1 MKLVNKFTSIVVLA
15 VLFVGS
21 SAFAL
26 SSIEQKRFDIQA
38 AVSVKKMI
46 KEHNLEIVDY
56 EHVLKA
62 IGNGTRKGAIAVV
75 IDARPLKKYQVSH
88 IPSALALPDT
98 KFDSMYESVLGKVS
112 KTKELIIYC
121 GGYKCVKSP
130 KLAVDLIK
138 KGHKNIKVYIAGMPQ
153 WKKQNYVEI
162 DPNVAK
168 AMFEKKD
175 TLFIDARPWPKFF
188 GSTIIGS
195 LNVPDTQFDKYAG
208 FMPTDKKTSII
219 TYCGGYGCDKS
230 HIVADK
236 LRALGYK
243 NVKVLAAGFPEWKKA
258 GYPITG
264 GSSKATAKKDSKKA
278 KMSKSGNLMLGADTG
293 TVDGEWFI
301 KNYKNLPK
309 SIVLVDVRSKEDFKS
324 GTIPGA
330 INIYVGDKK
339 AQQFIEA
346 IPKDKEVIMFCGTGT
361 RAIEGRAHFEEVK
374 KDLDRVFYLDANI
387 DCNKNNEC
395 KMEANEPIGI

>member
-1 MKLVNKFTSIVVLA
+1 MNKLTSIA
-15 VLFVGS
+15 VLMVLFIGCSAVAVS
-21 SAFAL
+21 SA
-26 SSIEQKRFDIQA
+26 EQKKFDENA

-46 KEHNLEIVDY
+46 KDNNLEIVDY
-56 EHVLKA
+56 EYVLKA
-62 IGNGTRKGAIAVV
+62 IGNGTRKGAKAVV
-75 IDARPLKKYQVSH
+75 IDARPLKKYQASH

-98 KFDSMYESVLGKVS
+98 KFASMYESVLGKVN

-121 GGYKCVKSP
+121 GGYKCEKSP
-130 KLAVDLIK
+130 ILALDLIK
-138 KGHKNIKVYIAGMPQ
+138 KGHTNVKVYIAGMPQ
-153 WKKQNYVEI
+153 WASKNYVEI
-162 DPNVAK
+162 DTNVAK
-168 AMFEKKD
+168 AIFGKND
-175 TLFIDARPWPKFF
+175 TLFVDARPWPKFF

-195 LNVPDTQFDKYAG
+195 LNVPDTKFDKYVG
-208 FMPTDKKTSII
+208 FFPIDKKTPII

-236 LRALGYK
+236 LVALGYT

-264 GSSKATAKKDSKKA
+264 GNSKATVKKDTKP

-301 KNYKNLPK
+301 ENYKNLPK
-309 SIVLVDVRSKEDFKS
+309 SVTLVDVRSSTDFKT

-339 AQQFIEA
+339 GPQFTQA
-346 IPKDKEVIMFCGTGT
+346 IPKDGEVIMFCGTGT
-361 RAIEGRAHFEEVK
+361 RAIEGRGYFEELK
-374 KDLDRVFYLDANI
+374 IDTDRVFYLDANI